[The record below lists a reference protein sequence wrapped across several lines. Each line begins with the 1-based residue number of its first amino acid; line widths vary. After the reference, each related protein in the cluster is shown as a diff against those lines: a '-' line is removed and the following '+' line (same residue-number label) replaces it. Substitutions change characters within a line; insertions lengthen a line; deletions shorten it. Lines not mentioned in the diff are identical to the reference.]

1 MKKRTSFP
9 KVFWVANSVEI
20 LEIFAYYGIYMGFGI
35 YMEYLGYTKAQLGIV
50 LISIFTRTAGEFKEL
65 EE

>member
-20 LEIFAYYGIYMGFGI
+20 LERFAYYGIYMGFGI